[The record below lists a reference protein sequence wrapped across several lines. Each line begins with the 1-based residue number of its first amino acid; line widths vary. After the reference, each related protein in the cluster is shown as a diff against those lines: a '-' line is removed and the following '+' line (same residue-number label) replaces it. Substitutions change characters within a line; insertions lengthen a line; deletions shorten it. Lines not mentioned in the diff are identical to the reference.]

1 MKIQFM
7 TLKKIGAVLLL
18 VSFFLP
24 LSRCENI
31 RPLES
36 DDQALTQEAPDDFE
50 KYEYF
55 YAWEG
60 ISKDQPL
67 TIIVFPLAFLWP
79 FIFIGLRRRFKT
91 PKITRNFLI
100 LEPIAALLGAYFV
113 FIISSLNALY
123 IGFFV
128 ATTGALLFFLGSVIE
143 ILEFFKKPE
152 RRSSQQ

>member
-1 MKIQFM
+1 MM
-7 TLKKIGAVLLL
+7 LKKIGAVLLL

-31 RPLES
+31 RTVKS
-36 DDQALTQEAPDDFE
+36 DDQALTQEALDDFE

-60 ISKDQPL
+60 ISKEEPL
-67 TIIVFPLAFLWP
+67 TIIVFPLAFIWP
-79 FIFIGLRRRFKT
+79 LIFLGLRRRFKT
-91 PKITRNFLI
+91 PEMTRNFLV

-113 FIISSLNALY
+113 FIISSLNELY

-128 ATTGALLFFLGSVIE
+128 ASGGALLFFLGSVIE
-143 ILEFFKKPE
+143 IIELFRKPG
-152 RRSSQQ
+152 RKSPQR